1 MLELTTYAKDKAMSS
16 GTDALMGLLLDSS
29 LEREDKKAK
38 IRLMIQN
45 DAGGELAAF
54 LQPLDKAEK
63 IKLLSNSITK
73 FGENV
78 PLR

>member
-16 GTDALMGLLLDSS
+16 GTDSLMGLLLDSS

-45 DAGGELAAF
+45 DAGEELAAF
-54 LQPLDKAEK
+54 LHSLDKAEK